1 MEMKNWIVAGVVV
14 CSLLDLVSAKSL
26 YLRISLGE
34 CIMTSYM
41 YSSSLI

>member
-1 MEMKNWIVAGVVV
+1 MEMKNWWIVAGVVV

-34 CIMTSYM
+34 CMTSY
-41 YSSSLI
+41 SSSQI